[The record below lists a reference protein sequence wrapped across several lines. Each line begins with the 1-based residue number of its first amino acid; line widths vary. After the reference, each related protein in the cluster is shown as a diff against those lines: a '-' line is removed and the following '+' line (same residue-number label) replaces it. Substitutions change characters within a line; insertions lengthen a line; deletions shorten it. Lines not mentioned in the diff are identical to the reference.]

1 MAENNI
7 GENYADKLRRLK
19 AEVRQIESMQARCN
33 HNWGPTQYVPEKVE
47 IMRYEQEKQG
57 SDIYWTSEPTGRYEW
72 KDKWSRTCTKC
83 GKTEYTTEQYTSYQE
98 VKGGPKF
105 R

>member
-7 GENYADKLRRLK
+7 GENYAEELRRLK
-19 AEVRQIESMQARCN
+19 AKVNEIEAMQAYCD
-33 HNWGPTQYVPEKVE
+33 HVWGDPKYIPEKVA
-47 IMRYEQEKQG
+47 IMRNVPTKQG
-57 SDIYWTSEPTGRYEW
+57 SDGRWKSIPTGGYEI
-72 KDKWSRTCTKC
+72 KDKWSRMCTKC
-83 GKTEYTTEQYTSYQE
+83 GKIEYTTEQYISYQE

>member
-7 GENYADKLRRLK
+7 GENYAEELRRLK
-19 AEVRQIESMQARCN
+19 AKVNEIEAMQAYCD
-33 HNWGPTQYVPEKVE
+33 HVWGDPKYIPEKVE

-57 SDIYWTSEPTGRYEW
+57 SDVYWVSEPTGRYEW

-83 GKTEYTTEQYTSYQE
+83 GKTEYTTEQYISYQE